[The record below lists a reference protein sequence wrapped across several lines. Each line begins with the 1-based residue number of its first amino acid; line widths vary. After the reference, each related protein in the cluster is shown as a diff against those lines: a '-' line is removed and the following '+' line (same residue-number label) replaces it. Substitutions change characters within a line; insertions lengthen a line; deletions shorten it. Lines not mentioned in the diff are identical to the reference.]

1 VRLGVLRGA
10 AGAQHLASALEAVP
24 ETMTTVLSST
34 DQIMQELAQTLSS
47 RPIYLYAGGGP
58 SHAAAMFGATKM
70 KECSPDHA
78 MAIQLEE
85 FHHYNSQKAG
95 DPLFVLAP
103 AGPSVARARD
113 TAEEGKRWKGR
124 IYAIVTGNEPAL
136 DDCSDLVIRLPA
148 LPESLSAFLFTLP
161 LQLFAYHTALEKFRA
176 AGADVDT

>member
-1 VRLGVLRGA
+1 
-10 AGAQHLASALEAVP
+10 
-24 ETMTTVLSST
+24 
-34 DQIMQELAQTLSS
+34 
-47 RPIYLYAGGGP
+47 
-58 SHAAAMFGATKM
+58 M

-78 MAIQLEE
+78 MAIALEE

-124 IYAIVTGNEPAL
+124 IYGFVTADEPAL
-136 DDCSDLVIRLPA
+136 DDASDLVIRLPA
-148 LPESLSAFLFTLP
+148 LPESLAALLFTLP

-176 AGADVDT
+176 AGAPVDD